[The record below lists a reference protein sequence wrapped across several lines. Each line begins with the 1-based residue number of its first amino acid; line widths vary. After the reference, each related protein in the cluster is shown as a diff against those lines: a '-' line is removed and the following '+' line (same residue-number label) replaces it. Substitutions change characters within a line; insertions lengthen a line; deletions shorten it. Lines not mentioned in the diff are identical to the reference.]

1 MRKISQDL
9 LKSIAHLKNKQLYYQ
24 CSVNMRSN
32 ILAKIEAANHKGR
45 FTYIEVC
52 KILIF
57 SQYLLVNELRKKY
70 LFELNIL
77 LVLAVLLFA

>member
-1 MRKISQDL
+1 MSIFESWGQGGRP
-9 LKSIAHLKNKQLYYQ
+9 KSHKPTLPFCKHEIK
-24 CSVNMRSN
+24 
-32 ILAKIEAANHKGR
+32 ILAKIEAANHWGR

-57 SQYLLVNELRKKY
+57 SQSLLVNELRKKY